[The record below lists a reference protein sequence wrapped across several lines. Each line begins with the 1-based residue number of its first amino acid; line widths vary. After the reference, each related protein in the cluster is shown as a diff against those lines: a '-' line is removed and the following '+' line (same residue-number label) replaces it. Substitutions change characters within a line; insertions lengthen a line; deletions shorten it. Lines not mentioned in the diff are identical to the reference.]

1 MKKYTT
7 FAELQPGKTYI
18 IQKSMI
24 DDLMEVEVLRKL
36 DNTMFV
42 LINPETAKYYKW
54 IEQSDEIYK
63 ILDEFNS

>member
-1 MKKYTT
+1 MKKFTT
-7 FAELQPGKTYI
+7 FAELQTGKTYI
-18 IQKSMI
+18 IQKNLS

-54 IEQSDEIYK
+54 VEQSDKIYK